1 MINTWEYRNY
11 NSVWYQLLFVFRHP
25 ICFIKEF
32 EDNMYNWP
40 SLENTIREKWMKV
53 YKRLPFQ
60 KACRWLGS
68 ELIERV
74 SDSKLLDN
82 FGCRTRDANT
92 KYYFATCHFG
102 YIKFEERRYIY
113 KGKAC
118 NLFMDFTVAGLIDD
132 ESAKA
137 KAEQTKT
144 KVKVLYKGWI
154 FSKKKAEEVLKQV
167 IKKNPKIYK
176 SEYQNYPEAAIPYL
190 VEYPE
195 RMLKLLDTGKLPW
208 YEIDNLHLRTIYN
221 GSKDNIEKL
230 WCYIMHLLSCKN
242 DFAAHNELTDIA
254 YTCNWYLFNKARMK
268 DPTVDTYYNSLIK
281 QGKEKQ
287 AKKYISLIKKDNKD
301 YKNSSIKDIKEK
313 INTLKEYYLNMP
325 FNYYR
330 I

>member
-1 MINTWEYRNY
+1 MIDTREYRYSN
-11 NSVWYQLLFVFRHP
+11 NMWQASLFAFRHP

-32 EDNMYNWP
+32 KDNMYTWP
-40 SLENTIREKWMKV
+40 SLENTIREKWMKL

-82 FGCRTRDANT
+82 FECRTRDANT

-102 YIKFEERRYIY
+102 YIKFEEKQYLY

-118 NLFMDFTVAGLIDD
+118 NLFMDFTVAGLVGD
-132 ESAKA
+132 ESAKT

-144 KVKVLYKGWI
+144 KVKVLYKGWV
-154 FSKKKAEEVLKQV
+154 FSKKKAEKVLKQI

-195 RMLKLLDTGKLPW
+195 HMLMLLD
-208 YEIDNLHLRTIYN
+208 I
-221 GSKDNIEKL
+221 
-230 WCYIMHLLSCKN
+230 
-242 DFAAHNELTDIA
+242 
-254 YTCNWYLFNKARMK
+254 
-268 DPTVDTYYNSLIK
+268 
-281 QGKEKQ
+281 
-287 AKKYISLIKKDNKD
+287 
-301 YKNSSIKDIKEK
+301 
-313 INTLKEYYLNMP
+313 TL
-325 FNYYR
+325 
-330 I
+330 

>member
-1 MINTWEYRNY
+1 MINTWEYRYSN
-11 NSVWYQLLFVFRHP
+11 NMWYASLFAFRHP
-25 ICFIKEF
+25 IRFIKEF
-32 EDNMYNWP
+32 KDNMYTWP
-40 SLENTIREKWMKV
+40 SLENTIREKWMKL

-82 FGCRTRDANT
+82 FECRTRDANT

-102 YIKFEERRYIY
+102 YIKFEEKQYLY

-118 NLFMDFTVAGLIDD
+118 NLFMDFTVAGLVGD
-132 ESAKA
+132 ESAKT

-144 KVKVLYKGWI
+144 KVKVLYKGWV
-154 FSKKKAEEVLKQV
+154 FSKKKAEKVLKQV

-195 RMLKLLDTGKLPW
+195 RMLMLLDTGKLPW
-208 YEIDNLHLRTIYN
+208 DEIDDTNLRVIYN
-221 GSKDNIEKL
+221 NTKDKIEKL
-230 WCYIMHLLSCKN
+230 WCYIMHLLACRN
-242 DFAAHNELTDIA
+242 DFSAHNELTDIA
-254 YTCNWYLFNKARMK
+254 STCDWYLFNKARMK
-268 DPTVDTYYNSLIK
+268 DPMVDAHYASLIK

-287 AKKYISLIKKDNKD
+287 AKKYINLTKKDCKN
-301 YKNSSIKDIKEK
+301 YKESSIKEAKEK
-313 INTLKEYYLNMP
+313 INKLKEYYLNMP
-325 FNYYR
+325 FGYYR

>member
-1 MINTWEYRNY
+1 MINTWDYRYSN
-11 NSVWYQLLFVFRHP
+11 NMWYASLFAFRHP
-25 ICFIKEF
+25 IRFIKEF
-32 EDNMYNWP
+32 KDNMYTWP
-40 SLENTIREKWMKV
+40 SLENTIHEKWMKL

-68 ELIERV
+68 ELIERI

-82 FGCRTRDANT
+82 FECRTRDANT
-92 KYYFATCHFG
+92 KYYFATCCFG
-102 YIKFEERRYIY
+102 YIKFEEKQYIY

-118 NLFMDFTVAGLIDD
+118 NLFMDFTVAGLVGD
-132 ESAKA
+132 ESAKT

-154 FSKKKAEEVLKQV
+154 FTKKKAEKILKQV

-195 RMLKLLDTGKLPW
+195 RMLMLLDTSKLPW
-208 YEIDNLHLRTIYN
+208 DEIDNTNLCMIYN
-221 GSKDNIEKL
+221 SSKDNIEKL
-230 WCYIMHLLSCKN
+230 WCYIMHLLACKN

-254 YTCNWYLFNKARMK
+254 STCDWYLFNKARMK
-268 DPTVDTYYNSLIK
+268 DPTVDAYYSALLK
-281 QGKEKQ
+281 RGKEKE
-287 AKKYISLIKKDNKD
+287 AKKYMSLVKKDNKN
-301 YKNSSIKDIKEK
+301 YKDSAIKDIKEK
-313 INTLKEYYLNMP
+313 INKLKEYYLSMP